1 MKLAACFSESYG
13 QFPLRVLLQP
23 SLSYGEC
30 HALELKL
37 ADWQEH
43 GGGQEGLE
51 AISKKSFRP
60 VSALSPCLKSST
72 YLSMPAG

>member
-51 AISKKSFRP
+51 AI
-60 VSALSPCLKSST
+60 L
-72 YLSMPAG
+72 